1 MPIRLEAFQRELRDA
16 ALARREAGTVRG
28 VSSLGELQEAL
39 DGGAGFVYTGWSGS
53 PEVEQQVKDLTK
65 ATSRVI
71 PDPEFRSDQ
80 IPERCVSGEG
90 AAAVEVAWARAY

>member
-1 MPIRLEAFQRELRDA
+1 M
-16 ALARREAGTVRG
+16 ARREAGTVRG

-39 DGGAGFVYTGWSGS
+39 EGGAGLVYTGWNGS

-71 PDPEFRSDQ
+71 PDEEFRSDKA
-80 IPERCVSGEG
+80 PERCVSGQG